1 MNISNIN
8 IGDVVFCRNG
18 FFIVV
23 ATSARG
29 TVLCPLVGCSE
40 LRHRAD
46 LDLSL
51 LDIAEAN
58 LPSPY
63 MRVRAVP
70 RVYRKGPLV
79 RLGSVPWACADLISK
94 RMTHELRQRD
104 RQGP

>member
-1 MNISNIN
+1 MTNPDVN

-23 ATSARG
+23 ATSAMG
-29 TVLCPLVGCSE
+29 TVLCPLVGSSE

-51 LDIAEAN
+51 LDIAGAN

-70 RVYRKGPLV
+70 CLHRRGTLV
-79 RLGSVPWACADLISK
+79 RLGSVPLACTGLISK
-94 RMTHELRQRD
+94 QVTHELRQRD
-104 RQGP
+104 RQVL